1 MCRLLPVC
9 LSWISL
15 SAQQGN
21 CTLTLSGRLQD
32 HASHALQG
40 AELYLEPG
48 NNKVLSDETGAFRM
62 VRICPGTYTL
72 HVLHHQDESLRLLLN
87 LRGDTVLQLFMEH
100 VEEPMHEVV
109 VHRVRVEGIISG
121 EKMRALAVDPGTSG
135 LGRLAGIQLLHNG
148 PGISKPVV
156 QGFWGLRVPVY
167 TGGIRLEGQS
177 WGMEHAP
184 EAELLA
190 YGTLSILRG
199 AKSLTL
205 GHDALGAA
213 IRLDHEWNLNPGDS
227 KAVFQNSLSN
237 NGRSLGQFVD
247 VERRDLRESSWQWKA
262 HAGFRRSGNMF
273 TPDYYL
279 WNTGSERE
287 NLLFAARKTGKVNTD
302 WSFSGLRTRQG
313 IFSGAHIGNLT
324 DLYAAMARNKPITPD
339 RFSYQ
344 IDKPWQQ
351 NEHFTAGWKREAYS
365 SPGIFRKLAVSAQYD
380 RRREFDY
387 NRRRDDPRPQLDLHL
402 LNVQINGERDVKWG
416 ERIFR
421 LGGSQRLQVQEY
433 SRVFLVPAYR
443 GWSSGAWLSRNV
455 YWHGWSLDA
464 VIRADAHSIWASWVR
479 NNVSYADSRHFANV
493 SGGISATRKIYKRLY
508 YEQHLLRQW
517 RNPWLNE
524 LYSDGVHRGS
534 GAYERGNRNL
544 KSEHSLKW
552 EHHLRYQ
559 RHDLFAEWSLFG
571 SMVRNFMNLEPTGN
585 GILTVRGAL
594 PLFEYRQYHALF
606 AGTNLQFRKTIDKSW
621 ELNGRMDA
629 VYACNLDS
637 GRAVPLL
644 PPMQASLSL
653 SRKMGS
659 WAFNLNPAYTA
670 KTLGYHQGSD
680 FLPPPAD
687 YLLIHA
693 DISFHKK
700 IGTHNLTLQLGVHN
714 LGNKRY
720 RDYMNRFRYFADEP
734 GRNIW
739 FRAVFTLHKY
749 EADLPEKTDEIQ
761 YLHQH
766 H

>member
-1 MCRLLPVC
+1 MHV
-9 LSWISL
+9 
-15 SAQQGN
+15 
-21 CTLTLSGRLQD
+21 
-32 HASHALQG
+32 LQG
-40 AELYLEPG
+40 AEILLEPV
-48 NNKVLSDETGAFRM
+48 NRKVFSDESGKFHFDG
-62 VRICPGTYTL
+62 ICSGNYIL
-72 HVLHHQDESLRLLLN
+72 HLIHHHDERLHLRLTLLRDTFLN
-87 LRGDTVLQLFMEH
+87 LFMAH
-100 VEEPMHEVV
+100 EEEVMREIV
-109 VHRVRVEGIISG
+109 VHRIRLEGIING
-121 EKMRALAVDPGTSG
+121 DRMRALAADPGTSG
-135 LGRLAGIQLLHNG
+135 LGRLSGVQLLQNG

-156 QGFWGLRVPVY
+156 QGMWGLRVPVF
-167 TGGIRLEGQS
+167 TGGMRLEGQS

-199 AKSLTL
+199 ARSLTL

-227 KAVFQNSLSN
+227 KAVFQTTLAN

-287 NLLFAARKTGKVNTD
+287 NLLFAARKTGRVNTD
-302 WSFSGLRTRQG
+302 WSFSALRTRQG

-324 DLYAAMARNKPITPD
+324 DLFAAMAREKPITAD
-339 RFSYQ
+339 LFSYR

-351 NEHFTAGWKREAYS
+351 NEHFTAGWKRDGYS
-365 SPGIFRKLAVSAQYD
+365 SPGIFHKLAVSAQYD

-416 ERIFR
+416 ETIFR

-433 SRVFLVPAYR
+433 SRVFLVPAYK
-443 GWSSGAWLSRNV
+443 GWSSGAWLSRNA

-479 NNVSYADSRHFANV
+479 NNVSYADARHFANV
-493 SGGISATRKIYKRLY
+493 SGGMSATRKVSRQLY

-552 EHHLRYQ
+552 EHRLRYQ
-559 RHDLFAEWSLFG
+559 RYDLFAEWSLFG
-571 SMVRNFMNLEPTGN
+571 SIVRNFMNLEPTGN

-606 AGTNLQFRKTIDKSW
+606 AGMNLQFRKTIDKLW

-637 GRAVPLL
+637 NRAVPML

-653 SRKMGS
+653 SRKMGAWS
-659 WAFNLNPAYTA
+659 FNLNPAYTA
-670 KTLGYHQGSD
+670 KTFGYHQGSD
-680 FLPPPAD
+680 FLTPPAD

-693 DISFHKK
+693 DVSFHKK

-720 RDYMNRFRYFADEP
+720 RDYMNRFRYFANEP

-739 FRAVFTLHKY
+739 VRAVLELFRPGTSGAQ
-749 EADLPEKTDEIQ
+749 EQPDIQ
-761 YLHQH
+761 IIPKIQ
-766 H
+766 

>member
-1 MCRLLPVC
+1 M
-9 LSWISL
+9 
-15 SAQQGN
+15 
-21 CTLTLSGRLQD
+21 
-32 HASHALQG
+32 HALQG
-40 AELYLEPG
+40 AEILLEPV
-48 NNKVLSDETGAFRM
+48 NRKVFSDESGKFHFDG
-62 VRICPGTYTL
+62 ICPGNYIL
-72 HVLHHQDESLRLLLN
+72 HLIHHHDERLHLRLTLLRDTFLN
-87 LRGDTVLQLFMEH
+87 LFMAH
-100 VEEPMHEVV
+100 EEEVMHEVV
-109 VHRVRVEGIISG
+109 VHIVRVEGIING
-121 EKMRALAVDPGTSG
+121 DKMRALAADQGTSG
-135 LGRLAGIQLLHNG
+135 FGRLSGVQLLQNG

-156 QGFWGLRVPVY
+156 QGMWGLRVPVY
-167 TGGIRLEGQS
+167 TGGIRLEGQA

-184 EAELLA
+184 ETELLA

-227 KAVFQNSLSN
+227 KAVVQTALAN

-247 VERRDLRESSWQWKA
+247 VERRDLKEPTWQWKA
-262 HAGFRRSGNMF
+262 HAGIRRSGNMF

-287 NLLFAARKTGKVNTD
+287 NLLFAARKTGRVNTD
-302 WSFSGLRTRQG
+302 WSFSALRTRQG

-351 NEHFTAGWKREAYS
+351 NEHFTAGWKREGYS

-380 RRREFDY
+380 RRREFDF
-387 NRRRDDPRPQLDLHL
+387 NRRSNDPRPQLDLRL
-402 LNVQINGERDVKWG
+402 FNVQILGERDMKWG

-443 GWSSGAWLSRNV
+443 GWSSGAWLSRSA

-464 VIRADAHSIWASWVR
+464 VIRADAHLIWASWVR

-493 SGGISATRKIYKRLY
+493 SGGISLTRKVSQQLY

-552 EHHLRYQ
+552 EHRLRYQ
-559 RHDLFAEWSLFG
+559 RYDLFAEWSLFG

-606 AGTNLQFRKTIDKSW
+606 AGTNLQFRKTIDKLW

-637 GRAVPLL
+637 GRVVPML
-644 PPMQASLSL
+644 PPLQASLSL
-653 SRKMGS
+653 SRKMGA

-670 KTLGYHQGSD
+670 KTFGYHPGSD

-739 FRAVFTLHKY
+739 FRAVLELY
-749 EADLPEKTDEIQ
+749 RRGNSEVQEQPEIQ
-761 YLHQH
+761 IIR
-766 H
+766 